1 MKRVHGF
8 LLRFIDLGLLLL
20 MAFLVV
26 AELNPTHEVAMPGR
40 PGDNTTTEGLQHYRI
55 TFDEALRME
64 VQERPGA
71 LSLTLLLFGGLWLGA
86 GWVQLTRHSPKV
98 RTLLVEDGFGHGG
111 VQLQFGATQIDA
123 FTCCQRGHK
132 PYWSSTQASG

>member
-64 VQERPGA
+64 VQERPGGA
-71 LSLTLLLFGGLWLGA
+71 LLCRVLKPEDLLA
-86 GWVQLTRHSPKV
+86 C
-98 RTLLVEDGFGHGG
+98 LVK
-111 VQLQFGATQIDA
+111 
-123 FTCCQRGHK
+123 QRPGYYLVV
-132 PYWSSTQASG
+132 PQGQASVQQLVLILDICESVALTCMITPD